1 MTVTLLTDVDG
12 SAMLPLTAEI
22 LSALSLSTDS
32 SVEMSVKDGQLI
44 VQAPARAKRQQ
55 RSRYKLSELLA
66 DYDKM
71 PRNEEEDREWLN
83 TPRVGRELL

>member
-44 VQAPARAKRQQ
+44 VQAPARTKRQR

-83 TPRVGRELL
+83 APRVRRELP